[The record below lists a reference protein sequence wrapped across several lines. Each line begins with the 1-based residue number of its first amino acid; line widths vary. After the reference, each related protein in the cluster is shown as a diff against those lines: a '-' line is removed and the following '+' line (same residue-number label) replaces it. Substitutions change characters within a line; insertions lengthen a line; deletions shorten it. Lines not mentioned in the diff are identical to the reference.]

1 MAVMVVHVPNAAP
14 EAQETLRGHFRR
26 EARFAVRLRRAN
38 VATVFD
44 YGTDDTLGLDY
55 LVKELLVGRGRSSLG
70 WSGRRDPDAS
80 NAEDP
85 GRRCSRIEGAILPA

>member
-1 MAVMVVHVPNAAP
+1 MVGHVPNAAP

-26 EARFAVRLRRAN
+26 ETRSAVRLRRPN

-55 LVKELLVGRGRSSLG
+55 LMMELLVGREREARS
-70 WSGRRDPDAS
+70 
-80 NAEDP
+80 
-85 GRRCSRIEGAILPA
+85 